1 MDDFFFFLKDGR
13 FTIPLNIYDEMFLQN
28 YQLVA
33 LGGKAQF
40 LGHVLK
46 FCLLPIFLM
55 TFHLRRQ
62 NPENFFNFDHF

>member
-1 MDDFFFFLKDGR
+1 
-13 FTIPLNIYDEMFLQN
+13 MFLQN

>member
-1 MDDFFFFLKDGR
+1 MDDFFFFKEGWQ
-13 FTIPLNIYDEMFLQN
+13 IYNPFNEMFLQN